1 MGSKRK
7 TNSSYGI
14 DDIVPYVFRIISRF
28 STVRFLFGV
37 AIIMVGTLFNPI
49 RSYSM
54 KSSYIPANLTITWC
68 SLKIGCP
75 KKWFRTLACCWL
87 YFLEKMHSHL
97 KPNPSFVKSLVF
109 VAYIILYPNFGCLQ
123 PFKSH
128 SWCLNPM
135 KHPSSTPATVAGR
148 HTPLPPPHVGNAQSW
163 APCRIAARYLDSWNT
178 LWESNVAI
186 GQYPIIDIEVLKWN
200 NKL

>member
-1 MGSKRK
+1 
-7 TNSSYGI
+7 
-14 DDIVPYVFRIISRF
+14 
-28 STVRFLFGV
+28 
-37 AIIMVGTLFNPI
+37 MVGTLFNPI

-109 VAYIILYPNFGCLQ
+109 VAYIILYPNFGCLHAIQ
-123 PFKSH
+123 IPF
-128 SWCLNPM
+128 L
-135 KHPSSTPATVAGR
+135 
-148 HTPLPPPHVGNAQSW
+148 
-163 APCRIAARYLDSWNT
+163 
-178 LWESNVAI
+178 
-186 GQYPIIDIEVLKWN
+186 VLKSDETPFFHACDGGRSAHSFATSTCWQRS
-200 NKL
+200 KLGAVQDCGSVPGFMEYPLGIKRGNWTIPYNRHRGFKME